1 MLTPNNQN
9 IIIQEVNDHTIT
21 VNVNGEIQEIQNQLS
36 EVKNLLQNFKTPT
49 IQYAEKI
56 YNIEHIDEA
65 NFGFVMGKK
74 SFNELLTK
82 RLIEVI
88 APYSSDAQKVLD
100 YVTKN
105 QVADWESQAKFAKK
119 AKEIIAY
126 SLVGVLGVQFSKLI
140 AIGNEENTDAKQRKY
155 IEKCLYIAKRSL
167 DLIEFTLLSTLW
179 DFQKQGF
186 RPISPA
192 QSQLIQ
198 AFFTRSFEPGFR
210 ENLHFLQNLQTLLT
224 ENQIPF
230 PFPEVANFADYLAES
245 HPFHQACLQMQAL
258 SNALDKENYT
268 LLECSE
274 AEKNLATFF
283 EYVGFLANYKMAS
296 IKHIGYKHSRN
307 TTPHYLHRYASLG
320 IDNKANIDAEKYN
333 YTPKTVATDAV
344 LIYQGDNYQK
354 SINLFPFVIDYNSL
368 TFENGVKICFFHSL
382 HISDSS
388 LDYIFLEDNSVYNIV
403 FENISAENPDF
414 NELIADKEKHKIF
427 NLDNVVVGFQ
437 EAQTNILGK
446 VETPQDDFEG
456 MFS

>member
-1 MLTPNNQN
+1 MTANNQN
-9 IIIQEVNDHTIT
+9 IVIQEVNDRTIT

-74 SFNELLTK
+74 AFNELLTK
-82 RLIEVI
+82 RMIEII

-105 QVADWESQAKFAKK
+105 QIADWESQAKFAKK

-126 SLVGVLGVQFSKLI
+126 SMVGVVGIQLSKLI
-140 AIGNEENTDAKQRKY
+140 AIGNEENNDAKQRKY
-155 IEKCLYIAKRSL
+155 IEKCIYIAKRSL
-167 DLIEFTLLSTLW
+167 DLLEFTLLSTLW
-179 DFQKQGF
+179 DFQKQSF
-186 RPISPA
+186 QPISSPHNE
-192 QSQLIQ
+192 QIK
-198 AFFTRSFEPGFR
+198 AFFARSFEPGFR
-210 ENLHFLQNLQTLLT
+210 EKLQFLRDLIAIMQ
-224 ENQIPF
+224 EKQIPF
-230 PFPEVANFADYLAES
+230 PFSEVSNFADYLAES
-245 HPFHQACLQMQAL
+245 HPFYQACLQMQTL
-258 SNALDKENYT
+258 SDSLDKESYT
-268 LLECSE
+268 LVECSE
-274 AEKNLATFF
+274 AEKNLVTFF

-296 IKHIGYKHSRN
+296 IKQIGYKHSRI

-320 IDNKANIDAEKYN
+320 IDSKANIDAEKYN
-333 YTPKTVATDAV
+333 YTPQTVATDAV

-382 HISDSS
+382 HLSDGS
-388 LDYIFLEDNSVYNIV
+388 LDYIFLEDNRVYNIV
-403 FENISAENPDF
+403 FENVSAENPDF
-414 NELIADKEKHKIF
+414 NELVADKGKHKLF
-427 NLDNVVVGFQ
+427 NLDNVVIGFR
-437 EAQTNILGK
+437 EAQTSILGK
-446 VETPQDDFEG
+446 SEKKQDDFEM